1 LEENKQN
8 IFQKTS
14 NYFNKWKLDEFQKE
28 IPRKMTLHILSNNRD
43 ICVLFIEFLTNE
55 KLIDGS
61 NELLEK
67 QIIKKLNLFSF
78 MNYKIYTKASELM
91 KSIIQVIINDK
102 KNLAPDSP
110 IKSTYSEVVII
121 IDNSDI
127 KEQIEEIKHTINMED
142 NLNLKQEYYCPFFL
156 IISPKELDLKGF
168 IKTYQYNINLEN
180 IINTPKNEE
189 EEMNIFFEIINKISK
204 LFVYYN
210 ELGDEFYFINS
221 QGKEILIKTVDDSN
235 IPIFINI
242 LILGITGVGK
252 SKLINLILDDKKSLE
267 GGYGFST
274 TSKNIITY
282 RKDKIPIR
290 LFDAKG
296 MEVYGSLENYLNL
309 LTKLNG
315 NLKASNDQLN
325 AIFYCI
331 KFSTGTVL
339 YEPETKVFEKII
351 DFNVPIIFIITFTE
365 FDVNKN
371 AEDSDEE
378 NEMNTKINTI
388 KNAINNSLKSALKKK
403 LISEIKIDDYIHK
416 YTSIHFVNLVKKA
429 APKVP
434 VFGIDEALS
443 FFTNLVPKNNW
454 DELIQVCKERDE
466 EKYKVVSKNNIFIN
480 SFIEFDKI
488 KERNKIIALNYLD
501 NLKKKAIFTGAI
513 PFLDIGMEY
522 HYRNKF
528 LNRLKSLYG
537 FDYEKAENIR
547 NSFNINR
554 ENNKN
559 TPYRSSKSGRNI
571 NKLEKKI
578 ENIIDEGITNKV
590 RNTVSILGRVV
601 ILKSLNVICLP
612 LTFVFGSVYSY
623 INIDSDCLKILD
635 IFEEAFTPLKFES
648 LMLYIKALL
657 KAIEYLDNIGKK
669 IVEEGNKTKSKK
681 INNK

>member
-1 LEENKQN
+1 MEENKQN

-189 EEMNIFFEIINKISK
+189 EEMNVFFEIINKISK

-296 MEVYGSLENYLNL
+296 MEVSGSLENYLNL

-559 TPYRSSKSGRNI
+559 TPYHSSKSRRNI

>member
-1 LEENKQN
+1 MEKNIQN

-14 NYFNKWKLDEFQKE
+14 NYFNKWELDEFQKE
-28 IPRKMTLHILSNNRD
+28 TQRKMTLHILSKNRD
-43 ICVLFIEFLTNE
+43 ICVSFIEFLTNE
-55 KLIDGS
+55 KLGDGS

-78 MNYKIYTKASELM
+78 INYKIYNKASELM
-91 KSIIQVIINDK
+91 KSIIQAIIDDK

-127 KEQIEEIKHTINMED
+127 KEQIEEIRHTINMED
-142 NLNLKQEYYCPFFL
+142 NLNIKQDYYFPFFL
-156 IISPKELDLKGF
+156 IFSHKELDLKDF
-168 IKTYQYNINLEN
+168 IKTNQYNINLEN
-180 IINTPKNEE
+180 ILNTPKNEE
-189 EEMNIFFEIINKISK
+189 EEMKIFFEIINEIIKKFI
-204 LFVYYN
+204 YYN
-210 ELGDEFYFINS
+210 ELGDEFSFINS
-221 QGKEILIKTVDDSN
+221 EGKEVLIRTVDDSN
-235 IPIFINI
+235 VPIFINI

-252 SKLINLILDDKKSLE
+252 SKLINLILDEKKSLE

-296 MEVYGSLENYLNL
+296 MEVSESNDNYLNL

-315 NLKASNDQLN
+315 HLKASNDQLN

-339 YEPETKVFEKII
+339 YEPENKVFEKIT

-365 FDVNKN
+365 FDVNKK

-378 NEMNTKINTI
+378 NEMNVRTNTI

-403 LISEIKIDDYIHK
+403 LISEIEINEYINK

-434 VFGIDEALS
+434 VFGIDKALS
-443 FFTNLVPKNNW
+443 SFTNLVPKNNW
-454 DELIQVCKERDE
+454 DELIQVCKEKDE
-466 EKYKVVSKNNIFIN
+466 EKYKIVSKNNIFMN
-480 SFIEFDKI
+480 SLNEFEKI
-488 KERNKIIALNYLD
+488 KERNRIKALNYID
-501 NLKKKAIFTGAI
+501 NLKNKAFFTGAI
-513 PFLDIGMEY
+513 PLLDIGMEY
-522 HYRNKF
+522 FYRNKF
-528 LNRLKSLYG
+528 LDKLKSLYG

-547 NSFNINR
+547 NSININR

-559 TPYRSSKSGRNI
+559 TPFRSFKSRKNT
-571 NKLEKKI
+571 NNLEKKI
-578 ENIIDEGITNKV
+578 ENRIDEGITNKC
-590 RNTVSILGRVV
+590 RNIISIIGRLV
-601 ILKSLNVICLP
+601 ILKPLHVICLP
-612 LTFVFGSVYSY
+612 LAFIFGSAYSY
-623 INIDSDCLKILD
+623 YNIDSDCSKILD
-635 IFEEAFTPLKFES
+635 IFEDAFTPLKFET
-648 LMLYIKALL
+648 LMVYIKSLL

-669 IVEEGNKTKSKK
+669 IVEEGNKKSKK
-681 INNK
+681 INIK

>member
-1 LEENKQN
+1 MEENKQN

-78 MNYKIYTKASELM
+78 MNYKIYTKASQLM

-403 LISEIKIDDYIHK
+403 LI
-416 YTSIHFVNLVKKA
+416 
-429 APKVP
+429 
-434 VFGIDEALS
+434 
-443 FFTNLVPKNNW
+443 
-454 DELIQVCKERDE
+454 
-466 EKYKVVSKNNIFIN
+466 
-480 SFIEFDKI
+480 
-488 KERNKIIALNYLD
+488 
-501 NLKKKAIFTGAI
+501 
-513 PFLDIGMEY
+513 
-522 HYRNKF
+522 
-528 LNRLKSLYG
+528 
-537 FDYEKAENIR
+537 
-547 NSFNINR
+547 
-554 ENNKN
+554 
-559 TPYRSSKSGRNI
+559 
-571 NKLEKKI
+571 
-578 ENIIDEGITNKV
+578 
-590 RNTVSILGRVV
+590 
-601 ILKSLNVICLP
+601 
-612 LTFVFGSVYSY
+612 
-623 INIDSDCLKILD
+623 
-635 IFEEAFTPLKFES
+635 
-648 LMLYIKALL
+648 
-657 KAIEYLDNIGKK
+657 
-669 IVEEGNKTKSKK
+669 
-681 INNK
+681 

>member
-1 LEENKQN
+1 
-8 IFQKTS
+8 
-14 NYFNKWKLDEFQKE
+14 
-28 IPRKMTLHILSNNRD
+28 
-43 ICVLFIEFLTNE
+43 
-55 KLIDGS
+55 
-61 NELLEK
+61 
-67 QIIKKLNLFSF
+67 
-78 MNYKIYTKASELM
+78 
-91 KSIIQVIINDK
+91 
-102 KNLAPDSP
+102 
-110 IKSTYSEVVII
+110 
-121 IDNSDI
+121 
-127 KEQIEEIKHTINMED
+127 
-142 NLNLKQEYYCPFFL
+142 
-156 IISPKELDLKGF
+156 
-168 IKTYQYNINLEN
+168 
-180 IINTPKNEE
+180 
-189 EEMNIFFEIINKISK
+189 
-204 LFVYYN
+204 
-210 ELGDEFYFINS
+210 
-221 QGKEILIKTVDDSN
+221 
-235 IPIFINI
+235 
-242 LILGITGVGK
+242 
-252 SKLINLILDDKKSLE
+252 
-267 GGYGFST
+267 
-274 TSKNIITY
+274 
-282 RKDKIPIR
+282 
-290 LFDAKG
+290 
-296 MEVYGSLENYLNL
+296 
-309 LTKLNG
+309 
-315 NLKASNDQLN
+315 
-325 AIFYCI
+325 
-331 KFSTGTVL
+331 
-339 YEPETKVFEKII
+339 
-351 DFNVPIIFIITFTE
+351 
-365 FDVNKN
+365 
-371 AEDSDEE
+371 
-378 NEMNTKINTI
+378 
-388 KNAINNSLKSALKKK
+388 
-403 LISEIKIDDYIHK
+403 
-416 YTSIHFVNLVKKA
+416 VKKA

-466 EKYKVVSKNNIFIN
+466 EKYKVISKNNIFIN

-559 TPYRSSKSGRNI
+559 TPYHSSKSRRNI